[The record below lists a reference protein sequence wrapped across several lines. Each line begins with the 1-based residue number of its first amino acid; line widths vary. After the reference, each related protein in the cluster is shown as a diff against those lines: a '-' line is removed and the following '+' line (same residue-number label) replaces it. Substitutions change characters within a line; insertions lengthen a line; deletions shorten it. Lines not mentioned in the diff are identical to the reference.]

1 MHASSFYRATTVR
14 RPSVHSARCEDN
26 PHLHSPR
33 RHSPGRHNP
42 RLPGAAFI
50 RGLLI
55 GSAVS
60 LALWAL
66 IVYAI
71 AAMLLPAQACAAVGR
86 RLRQNRSTSPGIS
99 VAVKIGRESGRERE
113 CQDVSVSVGDHLLK

>member
-50 RGLLI
+50 RGLLL

-60 LALWAL
+60 LPLWAL

-71 AAMLLPAQACAAVGR
+71 AAMLGPAQAFDAVGR
-86 RLRQNRSTSPGIS
+86 RPREASTTNPGLS
-99 VAVKIGRESGRERE
+99 VAAGGREE
-113 CQDVSVSVGDHLLK
+113 